1 MSRATAAY
9 VAPFVVF
16 VLLMSFL
23 PLLGVGPEFS
33 YPARS
38 MAALAVWWVL
48 SRGLFTWRPRQALAS
63 VALGVFVF
71 AVWVAPDV
79 LWPGYR
85 QNWLFENALTG
96 AARSTAGVSLRSD
109 LVFLGFRVLGSVL
122 VVPVIE
128 ELFWRGWLMR
138 WLVRSDF
145 ERVPLGAYVPRAF
158 WVTAV
163 LFGLEHGPYWDVGL
177 AAGVAYNWWMVRTKS
192 LADCVLAHG
201 VTNGCLAGYV
211 LAGGDWSYWL

>member
-38 MAALAVWWVL
+38 MAALAAWWVL

-85 QNWLFENALTG
+85 QHWLFENALTG

-109 LVFLGFRVLGSVL
+109 PVFLGFRVLGSVL

-177 AAGVAYNWWMVRTKS
+177 AAGVAYNWWVVRTKS

>member
-1 MSRATAAY
+1 
-9 VAPFVVF
+9 
-16 VLLMSFL
+16 
-23 PLLGVGPEFS
+23 
-33 YPARS
+33 
-38 MAALAVWWVL
+38 
-48 SRGLFTWRPRQALAS
+48 
-63 VALGVFVF
+63 
-71 AVWVAPDV
+71 
-79 LWPGYR
+79 
-85 QNWLFENALTG
+85 
-96 AARSTAGVSLRSD
+96 
-109 LVFLGFRVLGSVL
+109 
-122 VVPVIE
+122 VPVIE

>member
-48 SRGLFTWRPRQALAS
+48 SRGLSTWRPRQALAS

-85 QNWLFENALTG
+85 QHWLFENALTG

-177 AAGVAYNWWMVRTKS
+177 AAGVAYNWWVVRTKS

-211 LAGGDWSYWL
+211 LVGGDWSYWL